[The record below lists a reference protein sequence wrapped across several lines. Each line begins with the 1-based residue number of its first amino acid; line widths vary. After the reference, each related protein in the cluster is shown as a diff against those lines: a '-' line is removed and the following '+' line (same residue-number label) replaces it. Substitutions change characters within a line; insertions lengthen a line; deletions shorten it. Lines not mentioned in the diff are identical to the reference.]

1 MRAEIRLFWEVAR
14 RSFARQLTYRRAAI
28 AGLLT
33 NLFFG
38 VLRMSVLFALLRGR
52 DLTTGFSASDAVT
65 YTGITQALIMV
76 MSLFGWFDL
85 MNTVYRGEVGS
96 DLLRPY
102 SYFGFWLAG
111 DAGRAAAQFLMR
123 ALPIL
128 VLYAALFGLRLP
140 HSGLAWLLVLLSTL
154 LGWFVSFSFR
164 FLINLTAFWSPNAS
178 GMGRLAFTVLMFA
191 SGFLLPLTLFPTWVQ
206 TLCAFTPFPSMM
218 QSVVDLWTGK
228 AEGLDALQLLTVQAA
243 WGLGLALASRLVL
256 VQALRRLVVLGG

>member
-1 MRAEIRLFWEVAR
+1 VHAEIRLFWKVAR
-14 RSFARQLTYRRAAI
+14 RSFARQLTYRHAAI
-28 AGLLT
+28 AGLLS

-38 VLRMSVLFALLRGR
+38 ILRMSVLFALLRGR
-52 DLTTGFSASDAVT
+52 GLVARFSASDAVT

-76 MSLFGWFDL
+76 MSLFGWFEL

-96 DLLRPY
+96 DLLRQY
-102 SYFGFWLAG
+102 NYFGFWLAG

-128 VLYAALFGLRLP
+128 VLYGLKLP
-140 HSGLAWLLVLLSTL
+140 HSGVAGLLVLLSTL

-164 FLINLTAFWSPNAS
+164 FLINLTAFWSPNAL

-191 SGFLLPLTLFPTWVQ
+191 SGFVLPLTLFPAWVQ

-218 QSVVDLWTGK
+218 QSVVDL
-228 AEGLDALQLLTVQAA
+228 
-243 WGLGLALASRLVL
+243 
-256 VQALRRLVVLGG
+256 

>member
-38 VLRMSVLFALLRGR
+38 VLRMSVLLALLRGR
-52 DLTTGFSASDAVT
+52 GLIVGFSASDAVT
-65 YTGITQALIMV
+65 YTGITQALIMM

-123 ALPIL
+123 AVPIL
-128 VLYAALFGLRLP
+128 VLYAALFGLKP
-140 HSGLAWLLVLLSTL
+140 PQSVGTGLLVVLSTL
-154 LGWFVSFSFR
+154 LAWFVSFSFR
-164 FLINLTAFWSPNAS
+164 FLINLTAFWSPNAI

-191 SGFLLPLTLFPTWVQ
+191 SGFLLPLTLFPAWVQ
-206 TLCAFTPFPSMM
+206 TLCSLTPFPSML

-228 AEGLDALQLLTVQAA
+228 VGG
-243 WGLGLALASRLVL
+243 WMHYGSWRC
-256 VQALRRLVVLGG
+256 RRAGA